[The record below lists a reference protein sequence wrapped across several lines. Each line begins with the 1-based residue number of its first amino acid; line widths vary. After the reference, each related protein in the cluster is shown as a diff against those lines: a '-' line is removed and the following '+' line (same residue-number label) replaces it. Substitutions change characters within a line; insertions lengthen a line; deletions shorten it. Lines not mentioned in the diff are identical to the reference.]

1 VTQDE
6 GRQSLWVRQVATS
19 GIVQVVPPSPN
30 GYLGLTFSRDGEYIY
45 YAVLE
50 RQDFSVLYR
59 VPALGGG
66 LPRKLVEEAIGPVA
80 FSPDGRR
87 MAFIR
92 GNHTLMVSDL
102 DGGGA
107 TALAGR
113 QGGESWQL
121 PSWSPDGEKIAC
133 GVYSPDGNVWRL
145 VEVSVKDGTERPLT
159 QQKWQSVWGL
169 AWLPGGD
176 GLMVSGRYP
185 ETRHLQVW
193 LLSYPGGEVR
203 RVTNDLSSYVGLSL
217 TADGQTLASVQGE
230 RLVNVWVAPA
240 ADAERAR
247 RVTTE
252 AGRDEGL
259 NGLALTPDGRVVYTA
274 RASEGS
280 DLWIVGEDGR
290 ENLQLTANAR
300 DNYSP
305 CVAPDGRHV
314 VFVSTRTGRAQLWRM
329 GIDGSNPVQL
339 TDGPGTAVRP
349 DCSPDGKWVFYHL
362 SAGGARNVWK
372 VALDGGAPVRLTDV
386 SSARPVVSPD
396 GRLVACAYG
405 EAKPDAQIKL
415 AVIPSEGGPP
425 VRLIEAPAAVKSLSL
440 RWSPDG
446 RRIVYIDSRDRV
458 SNLWEQPLDGGQP
471 AQLTNFKTDQV
482 FQFDRSRDGKRLAL
496 ARGRE
501 GSDVVLISNFH
512 DR

>member
-1 VTQDE
+1 
-6 GRQSLWVRQVATS
+6 
-19 GIVQVVPPSPN
+19 
-30 GYLGLTFSRDGEYIY
+30 
-45 YAVLE
+45 
-50 RQDFSVLYR
+50 
-59 VPALGGG
+59 
-66 LPRKLVEEAIGPVA
+66 
-80 FSPDGRR
+80 
-87 MAFIR
+87 M
-92 GNHTLMVSDL
+92 
-102 DGGGA
+102 
-107 TALAGR
+107 
-113 QGGESWQL
+113 

-145 VEVSVKDGTERPLT
+145 VEVSVKDGTERTLT
-159 QQKWQSVWGL
+159 AEKWQSVWGL

-176 GLMVSGRYP
+176 GLMVSGRSP
-185 ETRHLQVW
+185 EMRQLQIW

-230 RLVNVWVAPA
+230 RLVNIWAAPG
-240 ADAERAR
+240 ADADRAR

-259 NGLALTPDGRVVYTA
+259 GGLAWTPDGRVVYAA
-274 RASEGS
+274 RAGDGS
-280 DLWIVGEDGR
+280 DIWVVGEDGR

-300 DNYSP
+300 ANHSP
-305 CVAPDGRHV
+305 CVTPDGRRV

-329 GIDGSNPVQL
+329 DIDGGNPVQL
-339 TDGPGTAVRP
+339 TDAPGMALKP
-349 DCSPDGKWVFYHL
+349 SCSPDGRWVFYHL
-362 SAGGARNVWK
+362 TVGSLRTIWK

-386 SSARPVVSPD
+386 NSARPAVSPD
-396 GRLVACAYG
+396 GRLVACEYG
-405 EAKPDAQIKL
+405 EAKPDSQIKL

-425 VRLIEAPAAVKSLSL
+425 VRLVEAPAAVKSVVF

-471 AQLTNFKTDQV
+471 TQLTDFKTDQV
-482 FQFDRSRDGKRLAL
+482 FQFDWSRDGKRLAL

-501 GSDVVLISNFH
+501 GSDVVLISDFH
-512 DR
+512 AR